1 MIGKCFRRL
10 ADGAARQVVPSGGPL
25 RRELL
30 RQAMQYVNGHLD
42 SRLKWDDLAA
52 EVGLEPAAFARRF
65 KLATGVTPHQYIIR
79 CRLNRAIELLLQ
91 SRTSLAHIALEIGC
105 SSQSHLTTLFRKHL
119 DTTPAAYR
127 LSYAVRRTSWR
138 PPAAG
143 TATRDLCA
151 ADFP

>member
-1 MIGKCFRRL
+1 MIGACFRRFG
-10 ADGAARQVVPSGGPL
+10 AGAARQVVPSGGPL

-42 SRLKWDDLAA
+42 SRLQWHDLAA

-65 KLATGVTPHQYIIR
+65 KLATGMTPHQYIIR

-105 SSQSHLTTLFRKHL
+105 SSQSHLTALFRKHL
-119 DTTPAAYR
+119 NTTPAAYR
-127 LSYAVRRTSWR
+127 LSYAIREISQHA
-138 PPAAG
+138 PAAG

-151 ADFP
+151 TNLP